1 MTEAE
6 AAIARWDLCAR
17 ELMGQYTDDGDAHRS
32 VTLNP
37 ALFNLL
43 GEVRGQTILD
53 AGCGEGYLSRMLAH
67 QGANVTG
74 VDFSATMLEMAES
87 RTSPELDVCY
97 YHGNC
102 ESLPFLQAAKF
113 DVVVSNMVIQDLPD
127 YKSAIAEAYRLIKPG
142 GAYIFSILH
151 PCFVAPVGEWVKE
164 GGQKQYWKVDRYFDG
179 GRFEQRSLYK
189 TFFYHRTLSSYV
201 TTILQN
207 GFKLEA
213 LVEPSPNLD
222 KLQQYPRL
230 EDGLRI
236 PDFLIFKARKLL

>member
-6 AAIARWDLCAR
+6 EAIARWDLYAR
-17 ELMGQYTDDGDAHRS
+17 ELMGKYAADGDAHRS

-37 ALFNLL
+37 ALFDLF
-43 GEVRGQTILD
+43 GEVKGKAILD
-53 AGCGEGYLSRMLAH
+53 AGCGEGHLSRMLAH
-67 QGANVTG
+67 QGASVTG
-74 VDFSATMLEMAES
+74 VDFSATMLEMAKS
-87 RTSPELDVCY
+87 RTSLELDVCY

-127 YKSAIAEAYRLIKPG
+127 YKSSIAEAYRLIKPG
-142 GAYIFSILH
+142 GIYIFSILH

-164 GGQKQYWKVDRYFDG
+164 GGQKQFWKVDRYFDG
-179 GRFEQRSLYK
+179 GRFEQQSLYS

-201 TTILQN
+201 TTILRS
-207 GFKLEA
+207 GFVLEE
-213 LVEPSPNLD
+213 LVEPKPNLE

-236 PDFLIFKARKLL
+236 PDFLIFKARKPL